1 MNKKKLFIIGSGGH
15 ASACIDLIES
25 VNSFK
30 IVGIF
35 SDDKKVKKKFSY
47 SVIGTTKDIFKY
59 KKITNNVVLGFGSIY
74 NLKKR
79 HNIYLKLK
87 KAGFKFPT
95 IISKKS
101 HVSDRSKILEGSQI
115 FHNCTVNAGS
125 IISENCILNN
135 NSLIDHD
142 CKIGAFTTIGH
153 GSNLAGNVSI
163 KENCVVGIS
172 STIKQKIKVSSGVI
186 IGSASN
192 VVKNC
197 QKNKKYYGN
206 PAKQFLKK

>member
-1 MNKKKLFIIGSGGH
+1 MSKKKLFIIGSGGH

-25 VNSFK
+25 INKFK

-47 SVIGTTKDIFKY
+47 SVIGTAKDIFKY
-59 KKITNNVVLGFGSIY
+59 KKTAINVVLGFGSIY

-79 HNIYLKLK
+79 HNVYLKLK

-95 IISKKS
+95 IISKNS
-101 HVSDRSKILEGSQI
+101 HVSDRSKILEGTQI

-142 CKIGAFTTIGH
+142 CKINENVHISTGVTLNGTVIVKKNSFIGS
-153 GSNLAGNVSI
+153 GSVIRDNI
-163 KENCVVGIS
+163 
-172 STIKQKIKVSSGVI
+172 KIKSDSFIKMGSVI
-186 IGSASN
+186 KNN
-192 VVKNC
+192 V
-197 QKNKKYYGN
+197 
-206 PAKQFLKK
+206 

>member
-1 MNKKKLFIIGSGGH
+1 MSKKKIFIIGSGGH

-25 VNSFK
+25 INRFK

-47 SVIGTTKDIFKY
+47 SIIGTVKDIFKY
-59 KKITNNVVLGFGSIY
+59 KKITTNVILGFGSIY

-79 HNIYLKLK
+79 HNVYLKLK
-87 KAGFKFPT
+87 KAGFKFPA
-95 IISKKS
+95 IISNNS
-101 HVSDRSKILEGSQI
+101 YISNRSKILEGSQI

-142 CKIGAFTTIGH
+142 CKISENVHISTGVTLNGTVTINKNSFI
-153 GSNLAGNVSI
+153 GSGSVI
-163 KENCVVGIS
+163 RENI
-172 STIKQKIKVSSGVI
+172 KIKSNSFIKMGTVI
-186 IGSASN
+186 
-192 VVKNC
+192 KNDV
-197 QKNKKYYGN
+197 
-206 PAKQFLKK
+206 